1 MVILRILKRV
11 REWGLPLEGISGAWP
26 SLMPDTKDQQDVMVE
41 KAGLGCKAS
50 FAAHGPVS
58 RARYLLKIECVHFT
72 VALYTES
79 TARRG
84 KAKIEEQNTPRFW
97 SRPARI
103 RPIDHGPSSR
113 NTSIYHP
120 NGISQSDECRQRS
133 RRGNRNQ
140 SPEVRQSFRKD
151 GFAAGK
157 LSEQRRS

>member
-1 MVILRILKRV
+1 
-11 REWGLPLEGISGAWP
+11 
-26 SLMPDTKDQQDVMVE
+26 MPDTKDQQDVMVE

-103 RPIDHGPSSR
+103 RPIDHGPKQPKHEHIPPER
-113 NTSIYHP
+113 DKPGQTNAA
-120 NGISQSDECRQRS
+120 NEA